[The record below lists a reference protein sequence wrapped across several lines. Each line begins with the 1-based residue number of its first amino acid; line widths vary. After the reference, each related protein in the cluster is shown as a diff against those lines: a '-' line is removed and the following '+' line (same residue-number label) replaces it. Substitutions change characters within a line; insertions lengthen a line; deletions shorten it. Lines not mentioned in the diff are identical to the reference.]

1 MAKCELDAAGLRPD
15 ERAEPCDHAAMTAR
29 LKGRRRHADRLFDD
43 LTRWAQRQSRVQAL
57 AVVGSYARGHER
69 MASDVDVMI
78 LTEDLDSCS
87 LASGWFEQLRPGS
100 KLVRAAT
107 FGPVREQRYRLRSGL
122 LAEIDLAPT
131 AWADVPLDAGTRRV
145 LGDGHRILHDAHTIL
160 ARTAAALEAC
170 AR

>member
-1 MAKCELDAAGLRPD
+1 
-15 ERAEPCDHAAMTAR
+15 
-29 LKGRRRHADRLFDD
+29 
-43 LTRWAQRQSRVQAL
+43 
-57 AVVGSYARGHER
+57 

-78 LTEDLDSCS
+78 LTEDIDSYS

-107 FGPVREQRYRLRSGL
+107 WGPVCEQRYRLRSGL

-131 AWADVPLDAGTRRV
+131 AWADVPLDAGTHRV
-145 LGDGHRILHDAHTIL
+145 LGDGHRILHDPHTIL
-160 ARTAAALEAC
+160 ARAAAALDTS